1 MSQREN
7 RRAGFTLVEL
17 IVAIAIIATLA
28 ALTAVYFPRFQE
40 QEGVSRGADMLQG
53 LLLAA
58 RQQARRDGVPTGL
71 RFQVQVNSSNQPTY
85 ATGVQFVQQP
95 GDYAQGWY
103 TGVTQYEDPNATPVK
118 YTTVGFI
125 LPKDTNSPSG
135 YLEFG
140 QYASNNQPCDALPVA
155 PGDFL
160 EVYGTGVVHRIAGI
174 AKAPNYP
181 PTPTTYPQNLNWLL
195 QLDLGSAF
203 PPTPSITP
211 STTSPVNY
219 RIIAQPRPIPGEQTR
234 QLPDNVLIDFQQH
247 PLNNPAN
254 TSLSR
259 NVPKNGNNYE
269 IIFSPSGAVIGQGT
283 AGGQIAL
290 WVRGAT
296 KAFPADFTQFDPND
310 IRAGNATLISVQM
323 RSGFIAAQPVASGG
337 DPYLFTRDGR
347 SSGM

>member
-1 MSQREN
+1 MSLREN

-28 ALTAVYFPRFQE
+28 ALTAVYFPRFQD
-40 QEGVSRGADMLQG
+40 QEAVSRGADMLQG

-85 ATGVQFVQQP
+85 ATGIQFVQQP

-103 TGVTQYEDPNATPVK
+103 TGVTQAEDKPNGK
-118 YTTVGFI
+118 YLTVGFF
-125 LPKDTNSPSG
+125 LPNDSTGKPM
-135 YLEFG
+135 EFQG
-140 QYASNNQPCDALPVA
+140 TDLPVA
-155 PGDFL
+155 VGDFL
-160 EVYGTGVVHRIAGI
+160 EVYGVGVTHRISGI
-174 AKAPNYP
+174 QPDPNHQFGGKP
-181 PTPTTYPQNLNWLL
+181 LAWLL
-195 QLDLGSAF
+195 QLDFGTAV
-203 PPTPSITP
+203 PPNPPSGFAP
-211 STTSPVNY
+211 STWTAGANLTNVSVPPVNY
-219 RIIAQPRPIPGEQTR
+219 RIIPQPTPIPGEQTR

-254 TSLSR
+254 TSLSQ

-269 IIFSPSGAVIGQGT
+269 IIFGPSGAVIGQGT

-310 IRAGNATLISVQM
+310 IRAGNATLITVQM

-337 DPYLFTRDGR
+337 DPYLFARDGR